1 MHCLSTPLS
10 LWRKS
15 VRKGAKGYSKKM
27 NGGNDEMILQEHKK
41 LLLRNV
47 YTLLVIDILR
57 ALLGFG
63 E

>member
-1 MHCLSTPLS
+1 
-10 LWRKS
+10 
-15 VRKGAKGYSKKM
+15 M